1 MFERVTQAGAQGRK
15 GHQSDQRC
23 DVLAW
28 YVGLWDHG
36 ASLPQET
43 VQARHLLVGWM
54 DLGTFM
60 SVIMAGNRLDLSSS
74 APAMCS

>member
-1 MFERVTQAGAQGRK
+1 MFEKVTQAGAQGRK
-15 GHQSDQRC
+15 GHQSDQGC

-28 YVGLWDHG
+28 YVRMWNHR

-54 DLGTFM
+54 DPGTFM
-60 SVIMAGNRLDLSSS
+60 SVIMIWL
-74 APAMCS
+74 PAI